1 MYNRSI
7 RIYQNQL
14 ILLLGDSRKKQME
27 SIHNFRDFGGYKTIN
42 GSVIKKGLL
51 FRSGRLA
58 NISVDDIRQ
67 LSALGVRTICDLRSY
82 REKRDQPDSIPDNW
96 NGRYI
101 HIPIKGGMQDES
113 GYIPKLYSLLFGE
126 ARKINFNDV
135 AIEAYRKYVTDFRAE
150 YAEIIKLTSVSEN
163 LPILIHC
170 TAGKDRTG
178 FACSLIQLLLDV
190 PFELVMQDYLLTNN
204 HLHEF
209 REGMLKKLRFLSVV
223 GVPKQKFVPLFEA
236 RSEYLGTAYDQ
247 IRLDYGTVDDYF
259 REVLSFSDQDR
270 ERLKNLLLENVGNFT
285 HETI

>member
-1 MYNRSI
+1 M
-7 RIYQNQL
+7 
-14 ILLLGDSRKKQME
+14 K

-51 FRSGRLA
+51 FRSGSLA
-58 NISVDDIRQ
+58 NISDDDMLQ
-67 LSALGVRTICDLRSY
+67 LSELGVRTICDLRSR
-82 REKRDQPDSIPDNW
+82 REKRGQPDSIPDNW
-96 NGRYI
+96 DGKYI
-101 HIPIKGGMQDES
+101 HIPIKGGMQAES
-113 GYIPKLYSLLFGE
+113 GYISQLYSLLFGE
-126 ARKINFNDV
+126 ARKINFDDV

-178 FACSLIQLLLDV
+178 FACSLIQLLLEV
-190 PFELVMQDYLLTNN
+190 PFELVIQDYLRTNN

-236 RSEYLGTAYDQ
+236 RSEYLEAAYDQ

-259 REVLSFSDQDR
+259 LEGLGFPNQDR
-270 ERLKNLLLENVGNFT
+270 YRLNDLLLENVGNFT